1 MNRPPAWLAEG
12 RPVLGAALLSVFA
25 LSVALLLY
33 EGTRPP
39 TDVGLPRVAGLDKL
53 LHLAAHF
60 WTSTLLYWGLMLTG
74 RPPDPRRRLIGAA
87 TIVLGIDLTAGV
99 AIEYMQLFVGS
110 DHGRV
115 FDGKDIGANALGTV
129 AALLLA
135 VTVSGRLM
143 RR

>member
-39 TDVGLPRVAGLDKL
+39 TDVDKL